1 MPPQSGATLGYYSWP
16 PERRAAPVAKYNAIT
31 GCPGRS
37 VDLSG
42 VAEAHQPRSG
52 IRPSVAPEVTSHAEL
67 QPTTRILRR
76 RRSARQDSLPPHLR
90 SRRPGPRREKPP
102 RHTRRL
108 PRRHR
113 TLPPRNRR
121 RLRMHVRLVLAR
133 RPLRTRTTPL
143 RPRPRPRHESHPRRQ
158 SQERPQG
165 RRHPRRPAPLRLLP
179 ARLRLSQGQTR
190 DPRPAPPKEF
200 LRPPTRATHHPPANP
215 QQPVQPAA
223 VRKEA
228 DVQGQPHGGDRR
240 TVPAPEHPTQRR
252 VGPDRPRRLAA
263 RRSPRSRARSA
274 EGARLRHSPRPCCFG
289 LGPTPCSG
297 DNVVSLM
304 QPPQRPAGRTDY
316 ELTPMRP
323 DREPKPTALIQPL
336 APCHRR

>member
-143 RPRPRPRHESHPRRQ
+143 RPRPRPGHEAHPRRQ
-158 SQERPQG
+158 DQERQARRHQTRGAAQG
-165 RRHPRRPAPLRLLP
+165 RTLP
-179 ARLRLSQGQTR
+179 ARPRLPTPQAT
-190 DPRPAPPKEF
+190 DPRPAASPKL
-200 LRPPTRATHHPPANP
+200 LRAESRTTHHPPANP

-228 DVQGQPHGGDRR
+228 DLQGKPHGRHRR

-252 VGPDRPRRLAA
+252 VGPRTHHPLRYPNRRPRTAPHPQRQGRRSRHLRLPANDPRHRPHPRFDDALRNRQDRSLPRGRQLPVVLAA
-263 RRSPRSRARSA
+263 GPRRPR
-274 EGARLRHSPRPCCFG
+274 E
-289 LGPTPCSG
+289 
-297 DNVVSLM
+297 
-304 QPPQRPAGRTDY
+304 
-316 ELTPMRP
+316 
-323 DREPKPTALIQPL
+323 
-336 APCHRR
+336 RRQGEE